1 MVITTLLPLRDPKRI
16 VRGILLQ
23 KDKAEATRDAVDISG
38 TGGRLL
44 LLLHLLLKVLLWA
57 WVGLFLHNLGTRGC
71 GAQSSCR
78 SRNGAGS

>member
-1 MVITTLLPLRDPKRI
+1 MVITTSLPLRDPKGI
-16 VRGILLQ
+16 VRGSLLW
-23 KDKAEATRDAVDISG
+23 KDKAEATRDGMDISG

-44 LLLHLLLKVLLWA
+44 LLLHLLFKALLWA
-57 WVGLFLHNLGTRGC
+57 WVGLFLHSLGTSGC